1 MSVTPIRDQVLIKP
15 KKTETKSTGGLYIPD
30 AAADSPNQGIVIST
44 GKGRVTKNGVTIPLI
59 VTEGDTVMYQQ
70 GSGENV
76 KVNNEDHL
84 ILVEDQILAIID

>member
-1 MSVTPIRDQVLIKP
+1 MSVKPIRDQVLVKTT
-15 KKTETKSTGGLYIPD
+15 KTETKTTGGLYIPD

-44 GKGRVTKNGVTIPLI
+44 GKGKVTKTGVIIPLM
-59 VTEGDTVMYQQ
+59 VTEGDTVMYQKE
-70 GSGENV
+70 SGEKV